1 MNSSV
6 PIEERLPTMRELN
19 KLLSPY
25 QKSDFR
31 RSITQLVT
39 SLVPYAI
46 LWVLMV
52 LSLSVSYWLTLALS
66 VVAAGFL
73 VRIFI
78 LFHDCGHNSF
88 FANARLNKI
97 VGFWLGA
104 LVFTPSEQWWK
115 SHAIHHATSG
125 NLDKRGTGDVMTWT
139 LEEFVESGWEKQ
151 LGYRFFRNPIVMFVL
166 GPLFTF
172 VLASRI
178 PLPVYGK
185 KETQSVIFTNLAI
198 IGFATVASLL
208 IGFKAY
214 VMIQLPV
221 IWLAGFFG
229 IWLFYVQ
236 HQFENN
242 YWERNE
248 KWDYVASAL
257 LGASFYR
264 LPKVLDW
271 FSGSI
276 GYHHIHHL
284 SPRIPNYNLAPA
296 HNNTPEITE
305 FVRVIPFTKG
315 IRSIHL
321 KVWNE
326 PAHKMD
332 GFPPGHE
339 RHSYVRTQS
348 KQ

>member
-1 MNSSV
+1 MNAI
-6 PIEERLPTMRELN
+6 PIEERLPSMAELN
-19 KLLSPY
+19 RLLSSY
-25 QKSDFR
+25 QKSNTR
-31 RSITQLVT
+31 RSVIQLIT
-39 SLVPYAI
+39 SLVPYAA
-46 LWVLMV
+46 LWVLMYF
-52 LSLSVSYWLTLALS
+52 SLSISYLLTLALS
-66 VVAAGFL
+66 VLAAGFL

-78 LFHDCGHNSF
+78 MFHDCGHNSF
-88 FANARLNKI
+88 FANTKLNKA

-115 SHAIHHATSG
+115 AHAIHHATSG

-151 LGYRFFRNPIVMFVL
+151 LGYRFFRHPLVMFGL

-172 VLASRI
+172 VLASRL

-185 KETQSVIFTNLAI
+185 RETQSVIFTNLAI
-198 IGFATVASLL
+198 IGFATIISLL

-214 VMIQLPV
+214 IMIQLPV

-229 IWLFYVQ
+229 IWMFYIQ

-248 KWDYVASAL
+248 KWNYVASAL
-257 LGASFYR
+257 LGASFYK

-271 FSGSI
+271 FTGSI

-296 HNNTPEITE
+296 HDNTPEIAE
-305 FVRVIPFTKG
+305 FVRVIPFSKG

-326 PAHKMD
+326 PEHQMD
-332 GFPPGHE
+332 GFPKGHE

>member
-1 MNSSV
+1 MNAI
-6 PIEERLPTMRELN
+6 PIEERLPSMAELN
-19 KLLSPY
+19 RLLSSY
-25 QKSDFR
+25 QKSNTR
-31 RSITQLVT
+31 RSVTQLIT
-39 SLVPYAI
+39 SLVPYAA
-46 LWVLMV
+46 LWVLMYF
-52 LSLSVSYWLTLALS
+52 SLSISYFLTLALS
-66 VVAAGFL
+66 VLAAGFL

-78 LFHDCGHNSF
+78 MFHDCGHNSF
-88 FANARLNKI
+88 FANTKLNKA

-115 SHAIHHATSG
+115 AHAIHHATSG

-151 LGYRFFRNPIVMFVL
+151 LGYRFFRHPLVMFGL

-172 VLASRI
+172 VLASRL

-185 KETQSVIFTNLAI
+185 RETQSVIFTNLAI
-198 IGFATVASLL
+198 IGFATIISLL

-229 IWLFYVQ
+229 IWMFYIQ

-257 LGASFYR
+257 LALHSTSFPRCWTGSLAALATTTSIISARASRITTWRPPMTIPLKLQNLCASFPSAR
-264 LPKVLDW
+264 A
-271 FSGSI
+271 SAQSI
-276 GYHHIHHL
+276 SKFGT
-284 SPRIPNYNLAPA
+284 SPSSKWTGFQRGTNVIVTSAPNP
-296 HNNTPEITE
+296 
-305 FVRVIPFTKG
+305 
-315 IRSIHL
+315 S
-321 KVWNE
+321 
-326 PAHKMD
+326 
-332 GFPPGHE
+332 
-339 RHSYVRTQS
+339 S
-348 KQ
+348 K